1 MMSQRVLIDSNIIV
15 DYVLKRPGFVENA
28 KKIFEQVEAGTIE
41 GCISSS
47 AVTDVYYIV
56 ENKTTHGYAWE
67 MMEYIYQ
74 TLRILPVI
82 RKTIR
87 GALDSGMDDFED
99 AVQAAAASGCD
110 IDIVVTRDKTG
121 FTGSGL
127 RVYSPDEFLNAL
139 E

>member
-1 MMSQRVLIDSNIIV
+1 MRQQVLLDSNVIV
-15 DYVLKRPGFVENA
+15 DYALKRPGFVENA
-28 KKIFEQVEAGTIE
+28 NRIFEIIEEKTIAG
-41 GCISSS
+41 CVSAS

-56 ENKTTHGYAWE
+56 ESKTNPDYAWE

-99 AVQAAAASGCD
+99 AVQAAAAQDCE
-110 IDIVVTRDKTG
+110 IDIVVTRDKAG
-121 FTGSGL
+121 FLDSGL
-127 RVYSPDEFLNAL
+127 QTYSPEEFLETL
-139 E
+139 I